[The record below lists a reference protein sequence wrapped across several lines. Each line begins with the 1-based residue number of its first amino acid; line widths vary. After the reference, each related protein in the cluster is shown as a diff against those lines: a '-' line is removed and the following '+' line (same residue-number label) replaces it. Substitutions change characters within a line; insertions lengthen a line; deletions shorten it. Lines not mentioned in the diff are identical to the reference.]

1 MKFDGTML
9 QGPRPRFRTIS
20 RVAIVGAGFS
30 GTLLAINLLEQ
41 EDVEV
46 LLIER
51 DRRRMGAGVAYS
63 SFDAGH
69 LLNVRAGNMSAFPD
83 RPGHF
88 CDWLA
93 ARGLGC
99 DLSRNGAFV
108 SRATYGQYL
117 RETLAQAMEK
127 YGRRLQ
133 LIDDEVLDIEERGGK
148 VTLGL
153 VNGGLVEAD
162 KAVLAI
168 GNLPPHDHPA
178 IAGAGLTPWRYVGD
192 PWASPLAEGLRKN
205 QTVLVVGTGLTAIDV
220 ILRLASNGFDGRIVA
235 MSRRGLRPHRHV
247 DGLAPAAPVLAK
259 PAPELSD
266 LVRWA
271 REEAKA
277 GDWRLAVDSIR
288 PITQLM
294 WASADADKRARFL
307 RHLRPFWDIH
317 RHRLAP
323 AVADRIDGLIRSRQ
337 LVFRAGKIEQ
347 VVGEDDAVAVHWRPR
362 GEARSQRLDVARIV
376 NCTGPQGDLLRAS
389 DPLVRRLLKQ
399 GLIRPDALRL
409 GLDIDRDGHVMNRD
423 GRPAEHILAIG
434 PMTRGDLWEV
444 VAVPDIRTQVG
455 ALARRLVNAHWT
467 GGEGL

>member
-9 QGPRPRFRTIS
+9 QGPRPRFRTATRI
-20 RVAIVGAGFS
+20 AIVGAGFS

-51 DRRRMGAGVAYS
+51 DRRRMGAGIAYS
-63 SFDAGH
+63 SFDSAH

-99 DLSRNGAFV
+99 DQAFV
-108 SRATYGQYL
+108 SRATYGNYL
-117 RETLAQAMEK
+117 RETLAAAMEK

-133 LIDDEVLDIEERGGK
+133 LVDDEVLDIEERGGK

-153 VNGGLVEAD
+153 VNGGLIEAD

-168 GNLPPHDHPA
+168 GNLPPHDHVA
-178 IAGAGLTPWRYVGD
+178 VAGAGLTPWRYVGD

-220 ILRLASNGFDGRIVA
+220 ILRLAASGFDGKIVA

-247 DGLAPAAPVLAK
+247 DGLAPVRPVLAK

-271 REEAKA
+271 RTEARQ
-277 GDWRLAVDSIR
+277 GDWRLAIDSIR
-288 PITQLM
+288 PITQMM

-323 AVADRIDGLIRSRQ
+323 EVADRIDALIAKRQ
-337 LVFRAGKIEQ
+337 LVFRAGKIDD
-347 VVGEDDAVAVHWRPR
+347 VVSEPESVAVHWRSR
-362 GEARSQRLDVARIV
+362 GEDRSQRLDVARII

-389 DPLVRRLLKQ
+389 DALVRRLLKQ
-399 GLIRPDALRL
+399 GVIRPDALRL
-409 GLDIDRDGHVMNRD
+409 GLDIDRDGHVMNRE
-423 GRPAEHILAIG
+423 GRASAHILAIG

-444 VAVPDIRTQVG
+444 VAVPDIRNQVS

>member
-9 QGPRPRFRTIS
+9 QGPRPRFRTAT

-41 EDVEV
+41 ADVEV

-63 SFDAGH
+63 SFDAAH

-83 RPGHF
+83 RPDHF
-88 CDWLA
+88 TDWLA
-93 ARGLGC
+93 ARGLGTAA
-99 DLSRNGAFV
+99 AFV
-108 SRATYGQYL
+108 SRATYGSYL
-117 RETLAQAMEK
+117 RETLAHAMERH
-127 YGRRLQ
+127 GRRLR
-133 LIDDEVLDIEERGGK
+133 LVDDEVLDIEERDGR

-153 VNGGLVEAD
+153 VNGGLIEAD
-162 KAVLAI
+162 RAVLAI

-178 IAGAGLTPWRYVGD
+178 VAAAGLTPWRYVGD
-192 PWASPLAEGLRKN
+192 PWASPLAEGLRSH
-205 QTVLVVGTGLTAIDV
+205 QTVLVIGTGLTAIDV
-220 ILRLASNGFDGRIVA
+220 ILRLASNGFKGRIIA

-247 DGLAPAAPVLAK
+247 EGLPRPQPVLVT
-259 PAPELSD
+259 PAPHLSG

-271 REEAKA
+271 RGAARA
-277 GDWRLAVDSIR
+277 GDWRLAVDSVR
-288 PITQLM
+288 PVTQMM
-294 WASADADKRARFL
+294 WAAAGPAKRARFL
-307 RHLRPFWDIH
+307 RHLRPFWDVH

-323 AVADRIDGLIRSRQ
+323 EVAARIDALIATRQ
-337 LVFRAGKIEQ
+337 LVFRAGKIADVASEPDS
-347 VVGEDDAVAVHWRPR
+347 VVVRWRSRGEDAL
-362 GEARSQRLDVARIV
+362 QRLDVARII

-389 DPLVRRLLKQ
+389 DPLIRRLLKK
-399 GLIRPDALRL
+399 GMIRPDALRL
-409 GLDIDRDGHVMNRD
+409 GLDIDRSGHVVGAD
-423 GRPAEHILAIG
+423 GTAAGHILAIG

-444 VAVPDIRTQVG
+444 VAVPDIRTQVS

>member
-9 QGPRPRFRTIS
+9 QGPRPRFRTAT

-41 EDVEV
+41 DDVEV

-51 DRRRMGAGVAYS
+51 DRQRMGAGVAYS
-63 SFDAGH
+63 SPDADH

-83 RPGHF
+83 RPHHF

-99 DLSRNGAFV
+99 DKAFV
-108 SRATYGQYL
+108 SRATYGRYL
-117 RETLAQAMEK
+117 RETLGQAMEK

-133 LIDDEVLDIEERGGK
+133 LVDDEVLDIAEHGGK

-153 VNGGLVEAD
+153 VNGGLIEAD
-162 KAVLAI
+162 KVALAI

-178 IAGAGLTPWRYVGD
+178 IARAGLAPLHYVGD
-192 PWASPLAEGLRKN
+192 PWTGPLAEGLKPDDM
-205 QTVLVVGTGLTAIDV
+205 VLVVGTGLTAVDV
-220 ILRLASNGFDGRIVA
+220 VLRLVSNGFAGRIVA

-247 DGLAPAAPVLAK
+247 DGLAPVRPVLAK
-259 PAPELSD
+259 PAPELSE

-271 REEAKA
+271 RTGAAED
-277 GDWRLAVDSIR
+277 DWRLTVDSIR
-288 PITQLM
+288 PITQMM
-294 WASADADKRARFL
+294 WASADAEKRQRFL
-307 RHLRPFWDIH
+307 RHLRPFWDVH

-323 AVADRIDGLIRSRQ
+323 PVADRIDALIAERR
-337 LVFRAGKIEQ
+337 LVFRAGKIEE
-347 VVGEDDAVAVHWRPR
+347 VVGSVDSVAVHWRPR
-362 GEARSQRLDVARIV
+362 GEDRRQRLDVARIV
-376 NCTGPQGDLLRAS
+376 NCTGPQGDLLRAT

-444 VAVPDIRTQVG
+444 VAVPDIRTQVS

>member
-1 MKFDGTML
+1 VKFDGTML
-9 QGPRPRFRTIS
+9 QGPRPRFRTAT

-63 SFDAGH
+63 SFDQTH

-99 DLSRNGAFV
+99 EKAFV
-108 SRATYGQYL
+108 SRATYGNYL
-117 RETLAQAMEK
+117 RETLAVAMEK

-133 LIDDEVLDIEERGGK
+133 LIDDEVLDIKERHGK

-162 KAVLAI
+162 KVALAI

-192 PWASPLAEGLRKN
+192 PWASPLAEGLRKH

-220 ILRLASNGFDGRIVA
+220 ILRLTANGFDGKIVA
-235 MSRRGLRPHRHV
+235 MSRRGLRPHRHI
-247 DGLAPAAPVLAK
+247 DGLAPVRPVLAR

-266 LVRWA
+266 LVRWGREAA
-271 REEAKA
+271 RGA
-277 GDWRLAVDSIR
+277 DWRLAVDSIR
-288 PITQLM
+288 PITQMM

-323 AVADRIDGLIRSRQ
+323 EVADRIDALIARRQ
-337 LVFRAGKIEQ
+337 LVFRAGKIGD
-347 VVGEDDAVAVHWRPR
+347 VVGEPDSVAVHWRSR
-362 GEARSQRLDVARIV
+362 GEDRTRRLDVARII
-376 NCTGPQGDLLRAS
+376 NCTGPQGDLLRAT

-399 GLIRPDALRL
+399 GVIRPDALRL
-409 GLDIDRDGHVMNRD
+409 GLDIDRDGHVMNRE
-423 GRPAEHILAIG
+423 GRASDHILAIG

-444 VAVPDIRTQVG
+444 VAVPDIRNQVS